1 MVSKGSKKSGWRMR
15 TRRSKTRR
23 GGEGEEEAEMMSKA
37 ADMNKAAENM
47 TMPDVEMT
55 EDEEVM
61 DPVIQDGEMPESS
74 DEDQQDE
81 EDMGP
86 DEEDMGPDEDK
97 MLKSPKDDEDMAPVI
112 DEMTES
118 PEEVEEPQVQLSE
131 DDADISDEEE
141 GVGAET
147 GGKKRR
153 RSLKKSQQ
161 KRRQTKRSKKGRKGK
176 KTKRAK
182 RSKTRRRGSRK

>member
-1 MVSKGSKKSGWRMR
+1 MVNKGSKKSGWRMR

-37 ADMNKAAENM
+37 ADMNKATEGM
-47 TMPDVEMT
+47 TMPDFNMT
-55 EDEEVM
+55 ESPEDEEVM
-61 DPVIQDGEMPESS
+61 DPVIQNGEMPESP

-86 DEEDMGPDEDK
+86 D
-97 MLKSPKDDEDMAPVI
+97 DDEEMAPVI
-112 DEMTES
+112 DEITES

-131 DDADISDEEE
+131 DEDEEE
-141 GVGAET
+141 EPSV

-153 RSLKKSQQ
+153 MSLKKSQQ